1 MTPIDPERYAVVLAH
16 VGHFPRSRVGEV
28 LRRLRID
35 QAAFDEASGRV
46 PSALGEAAAA
56 GDIKPALRFREALE
70 AEKARLARERP
81 TVEMLG
87 ELDDEPAASEP
98 DGPKPAVGVSPLA
111 TEETTAAE
119 PAPPAAEAPKYVP
132 SYLRS
137 DLAKPSAA
145 SAQPSAPRPIAP
157 PGQVLLSVGQALPA
171 PSDPALAPTAPPP
184 PALRTPIQQIP
195 QAVVPHVAVPVAQ
208 PAVVIQHVDEEIE
221 PSVDSTL
228 APIPA
233 KVAAKPLPFR
243 EGRGAP
249 PPTVALP
256 MPTPRGDDEGGE
268 TIGIAGTIVPTAATP
283 FEEAALERWTVEAY
297 ARFVADRRI
306 DPADQARAA
315 YGLANTAEESA
326 LLVHMNKRFGSD
338 PALLRQWQQLVA
350 ARLKE
355 RGRS

>member
-1 MTPIDPERYAVVLAH
+1 M
-16 VGHFPRSRVGEV
+16 VGLTRLEWNEAREAWRSRLGQAGESAAALARAFGEAFAQESSQVAASRPHASSPTSGEV
-28 LRRLRID
+28 SGSI
-35 QAAFDEASGRV
+35 DEA
-46 PSALGEAAAA
+46 
-56 GDIKPALRFREALE
+56 
-70 AEKARLARERP
+70 
-81 TVEMLG
+81 
-87 ELDDEPAASEP
+87 
-98 DGPKPAVGVSPLA
+98 
-111 TEETTAAE
+111 
-119 PAPPAAEAPKYVP
+119 
-132 SYLRS
+132 
-137 DLAKPSAA
+137 
-145 SAQPSAPRPIAP
+145 
-157 PGQVLLSVGQALPA
+157 
-171 PSDPALAPTAPPP
+171 
-184 PALRTPIQQIP
+184 
-195 QAVVPHVAVPVAQ
+195 
-208 PAVVIQHVDEEIE
+208 IE

-243 EGRGAP
+243 EGRGGP
-249 PPTVALP
+249 PPTVALQ
-256 MPTPRGDDEGGE
+256 MSTPRGDDEGGE

-338 PALLRQWQQLVA
+338 PELLRQWQQLVA